1 MNENE
6 RKVRARENWLNTYQ
20 DLGSITK
27 ASKKL
32 GISRSTI
39 YRWIY
44 RYNQEGKSGLSDKS
58 RRPKKLANQKVD
70 LNLEEEILLVR
81 KKRNWGPQRISTFF
95 FRKKRI
101 KVSPMTIWRVLS
113 MHNVKPVLKRR
124 KKNDYK
130 RYDKSIPGERIQMDV
145 TKLRP
150 KAYQFTA
157 IDDCTRLKVIR
168 VYPNKR
174 ADSAVDF
181 LGEVLD
187 SFPFPIQR
195 VQTDWGTEFFNF
207 KFQEELHEH
216 FIKFRPIK
224 PKSPHLNGKVERTQ
238 QTDKSEFWR
247 LIDLTDLSLD
257 LKLLAKEWETFY
269 NYKRPHSS
277 LGGKSP
283 WQKFKE
289 AEKRVPIQPEVTD
302 LFWESNEQ
310 VYARNAEYWALI
322 KKRNNALETR

>member
-6 RKVRARENWLNTYQ
+6 RKIRARENWLKTYQ

-27 ASKKL
+27 ASIKL
-32 GISRSTI
+32 GVSRSTL
-39 YRWIY
+39 YRWKN

-58 RRPKKLANQKVD
+58 RRPKNLANQKVD
-70 LNLEEEILLVR
+70 LHLEEEILTIR
-81 KKRNWGPQRISTFF
+81 KKRNWGPQRISTFLL
-95 FRKKRI
+95 RKKGI
-101 KVSPMTIWRVLS
+101 ELSPMTIWRVLS
-113 MHNVKPVLKRR
+113 KHNVKPVLKRR
-124 KKNDYK
+124 KKSDYK
-130 RYDKSIPGERIQMDV
+130 RYNKSIPGERVQMDV

-168 VYPNKR
+168 IYPNKR
-174 ADSAVDF
+174 ADSAVEF

-187 SFPFPIQR
+187 SFPFPVQR

-247 LIDLTDLSLD
+247 LLDLTDLSLD
-257 LKLLAKEWETFY
+257 LKLLAMEWETFY
-269 NYKRPHSS
+269 NHKRPHSS
-277 LGGKSP
+277 LGGKTP
-283 WQKFKE
+283 WQKYRE
-289 AEKRVPIQPEVTD
+289 VEKTVPIQPEVTD
-302 LFWESNEQ
+302 LFWESKEQ
-310 VYARNAEYWALI
+310 VYARNAEFWVLI
-322 KKRNNALETR
+322 KKKNNSLKT